1 MASFDGV
8 DIEYLPTTIRKNV
21 TSLLLAN
28 NKNCGTKNYEVEEI
42 FDRVTIGDSHD
53 VNVLQRPYRVELK
66 N

>member
-8 DIEYLPTTIRKNV
+8 DIEYLSTTIRKNH
-21 TSLLLAN
+21 SLSLAN

-53 VNVLQRPYRVELK
+53 MNVLQRPYRVELK